1 MRKLSLSFI
10 ALILTALS
18 AFAQIQVRVPSAV
31 ALDEQFN
38 LQFVVEGDKPSDF
51 KWECP
56 SDFKLIWGPQ
66 VGSSSSVSIINGKR
80 TSSRQTS
87 YTYILMPTKEGTF
100 TLPSATATVK
110 KQTLSSSATSIK
122 VVKSGAASSSSEPS
136 RENAYAISGEDI
148 FLRMELSRNK
158 VVVGESITADIKL
171 YQRVDIAGFEDVHFP
186 SFDGFWNQL
195 NSTSNNIEFHR
206 ETLGEEI
213 FNVATLRSYTLIPQQ
228 SGDLQIDPAEIVCL
242 VRVRNRNASTG
253 SIFDS
258 FFQDEY
264 STVRKRVATKAVT
277 VHVGKLPEPQPAD
290 FCGGVGRF
298 TLSASL
304 SKDSLATHEAASLSV
319 ILRGKGNLAL
329 VQAPKVNFP
338 PDFEVYDVKVSEG
351 AGGAKVFEYPFIPR
365 HHGDY
370 SIAGVGMSYYDPSSG
385 KYVSASH
392 EPLKIKVVRGAGSE
406 DDSALQGGSSSGLQR
421 ALGEDVRNIGSDIR
435 YISTGNPALRNSG
448 TFFVGST
455 LFFVLLALIVAAALV
470 VYVVLHGRRLRQG
483 DVVGQR
489 RKSASKTARK
499 RLARAGEYLKDHL
512 SSAFYEELHKALVG
526 FVSDRLV
533 LDQAHADKEGIESAL
548 VQGGVEV
555 SLAKEFV
562 ALLDECE
569 YARYSPD
576 LSNAKMDQHYN
587 TALELISS
595 IERALKAPRVGVAKA
610 LAAFLVLGAA
620 AAVSSESAFAAGGVE
635 NICDSLWVSGVN
647 AYGAADY
654 QKACTDWLAIEA
666 LGQESPRLYTN
677 IGSAYFKDGD
687 LAHAVLYYERA
698 LKLDPSFED
707 AEYDLRY
714 VRTFLQDKIET
725 VPEFFLTCWLRS
737 VRESVGSDVW
747 AVLFLVMLAVAL
759 AGVLLLLLARSS
771 SWKRAGFA
779 AGIVALLLSLSS
791 LAFALGSKADY
802 MEQDS
807 AVVLSAV
814 SVVRSSPDAVAGSD
828 LFVLHEGTL
837 LEIRDSVGE
846 WCNVELAD
854 GRQGWVRMAEIEVI

>member
-1 MRKLSLSFI
+1 MRKLLLSLI
-10 ALILTALS
+10 ALVLPMLS
-18 AFAQIQVRVPSAV
+18 LFAQIQVRVPSAV

-38 LQFVVEGDKPSDF
+38 LQFTVEGDKPSDF

-56 SDFKLIWGPQ
+56 SDFKLVWGPQ
-66 VGSSSSVSIINGKR
+66 VGSTNSVSIINGKR

-100 TLPSATATVK
+100 TLPAAVATVK
-110 KQTLSSSATSIK
+110 KQTVSSSAVSIK

-148 FLRMELSRNK
+148 FMRMELDRNN

-195 NSTSNNIEFHR
+195 NNTSNNIEFHR

-213 FNVATLRSYTLIPQQ
+213 FNVAALRSYTLIPQQ
-228 SGDLQIDPAEIVCL
+228 SGDLQIDPAEVVCL

-264 STVRKRVATKAVT
+264 ATVRKRVTTKAQT
-277 VHVGKLPEPQPAD
+277 VHVRRLPEPQPAD

-298 TLSASL
+298 TLSAAL
-304 SKDSLATHEAASLSV
+304 SKDSLAVHEAASLTV
-319 ILRGKGNLAL
+319 TLRGKGNLAL
-329 VQAPKVNFP
+329 VQAPKVSFP
-338 PDFEVYDVKVSEG
+338 PDFEVYDVKVSDSTD
-351 AGGAKVFEYPFIPR
+351 GAKVFEYPFIPR
-365 HHGDY
+365 HHGEY
-370 SIAGVGMSYYDPSSG
+370 SIAGVGMSYYDPSLG

-392 EPLKIKVVRGAGSE
+392 EPLGIKVVRSAKSE
-406 DDSALQGGSSSGLQR
+406 SDTAVLGGSPMGLQR
-421 ALGEDVRNIGSDIR
+421 AAGEDVRNIGSDIR
-435 YISTGNPALRNSG
+435 YISTADPGLKRSG

-455 LFFVLLALIVAAALV
+455 LFLVLSVLIATAALL
-470 VYVVLHGRRLRQG
+470 VYVVIHGRRLRQG

-499 RLARAGEYLKDHL
+499 RLARAGEYLNDHL

-533 LDQAHADKEGIESAL
+533 LDQAHADKDGIGSAL
-548 VQGGVEV
+548 VSGGVDA
-555 SLAKEFV
+555 SMTKEFV
-562 ALLDECE
+562 DLLDECE

-576 LSNAKMDQHYN
+576 LSYAKMDRHYN

-595 IERALKAPRVGVAKA
+595 IERALKAPRSGIAKISV
-610 LAAFLVLGAA
+610 AFLMLGAA
-620 AAVSSESAFAAGGVE
+620 GAVSSESAFAAGGVDH
-635 NICDSLWVSGVN
+635 ICDSLWVSGVN
-647 AYGAADY
+647 AYGVADY
-654 QKACTDWLAIEA
+654 QKACNDWLEIET

-677 IGSAYFKDGD
+677 IGSAYFKGGD

-725 VPEFFLTCWLRS
+725 VPEFFLTRWMRS

-747 AVLFLVMLAVAL
+747 AVLFLVLLAVAL
-759 AGVLLLLLARSS
+759 AGVLLFLLSGSS
-771 SWKRAGFA
+771 SLKRTGFA
-779 AGIVALLLSLSS
+779 AGIAALVLSLSS
-791 LAFALGSKADY
+791 LVFSLGSRADY
-802 MEQDS
+802 MKQDS

-828 LFVLHEGTL
+828 LFVLHEGTVL
-837 LEIRDSVGE
+837 DIRDFVGE
-846 WCNVELAD
+846 WCNIELAD
-854 GRQGWVRMAEIEVI
+854 GRQGWIRMAEIEVI

>member
-1 MRKLSLSFI
+1 MRKLLLSLIALVLPMLSLS
-10 ALILTALS
+10 
-18 AFAQIQVRVPSAV
+18 AQIQVRVPSAV

-38 LQFVVEGDKPSDF
+38 LQFTVEGDKPSDF

-56 SDFKLIWGPQ
+56 SDFKLVWGPQ
-66 VGSSSSVSIINGKR
+66 VGSTNSVSIINGKR

-87 YTYILMPTKEGTF
+87 YTYILMPTREGTF
-100 TLPSATATVK
+100 TLPAAVATVK
-110 KQTLSSSATSIK
+110 KQTVSSSAVSVK
-122 VVKSGAASSSSEPS
+122 VVKRGAASSSSEPS

-148 FLRMELSRNK
+148 FMRMELSRTD

-195 NSTSNNIEFHR
+195 NNTSNNIEFHR

-213 FNVATLRSYTLIPQQ
+213 FNVAPLRSYTLIPQQ
-228 SGDLQIDPAEIVCL
+228 SGDLQIDPAEVVCL

-264 STVRKRVATKAVT
+264 ATVRKRVTTKAQT
-277 VHVGKLPEPQPAD
+277 VHVRRLPEPQPAD

-298 TLSASL
+298 TLSAAL
-304 SKDSLATHEAASLSV
+304 SKDSLAVHEAASLTV
-319 ILRGKGNLAL
+319 TLRGRGNLAL

-338 PDFEVYDVKVSEG
+338 PDFEVYDVKVSDS
-351 AGGAKVFEYPFIPR
+351 ADGAKVFEYPFIPR

-370 SIAGVGMSYYDPSSG
+370 SIAGVGMSCYDPSSG
-385 KYVSASH
+385 KYVSTSH
-392 EPLKIKVVRGAGSE
+392 EPLRIKVVRGAGSE
-406 DDSALQGGSSSGLQR
+406 SDTVVRGGSSTGLQR
-421 ALGEDVRNIGSDIR
+421 AVGEDVRNIGSDIR
-435 YISTGNPALRNSG
+435 YISTANPGLRNSG
-448 TFFVGST
+448 TFFVGSP
-455 LFFVLLALIVAAALV
+455 LFLVLTVLMIAAAFV
-470 VYVVLHGRRLRQG
+470 VYVVLRGRRLRQG

-489 RKSASKTARK
+489 RRSASKTARR
-499 RLARAGEYLKDHL
+499 RLARAGEYLKDRL

-533 LDQAHADKEGIESAL
+533 LDHAHADKDSIGAAL
-548 VQGGVEV
+548 VGGGVES

-562 ALLDECE
+562 TLLDECE

-576 LSNAKMDQHYN
+576 SSYAKMDRHYN

-595 IERALKAPRVGVAKA
+595 IERALKTPRSGIAKA
-610 LAAFLVLGAA
+610 LVAFLMLGAA
-620 AAVSSESAFAAGGVE
+620 GAVSSESAFASGRVDH
-635 NICDSLWVSGVN
+635 ICDSLWVSGVN

-654 QKACTDWLAIEA
+654 QKACNDWLEIES

-677 IGSAYFKDGD
+677 IGSAYFKGGD
-687 LAHAVLYYERA
+687 PAHAVLYYERA

-725 VPEFFLTCWLRS
+725 VPEFFLTRWMRS

-747 AVLFLVMLAVAL
+747 AVLFLVLLAVAL
-759 AGVLLLLLARSS
+759 AGVLLFLLSGSS
-771 SWKRAGFA
+771 SLKRAGFA
-779 AGIVALLLSLSS
+779 AGVVALVLSLSS
-791 LAFALGSKADY
+791 LAFSLGSRADY
-802 MEQDS
+802 MKQDS

-828 LFVLHEGTL
+828 LFVLHEGTVF
-837 LEIRDSVGE
+837 EIRDFVGE
-846 WCNVELAD
+846 WCNMELAD
-854 GRQGWVRMAEIEVI
+854 GRQGWIRMTEIEVI